1 MQLNI
6 KLKSKSSYFN
16 MAVMGRKKAMVR
28 QIIERQRNKRK
39 EKDKEAEKKWAD
51 STKEITPEDDAE
63 RIKKLKEAGL
73 L

>member
-1 MQLNI
+1 
-6 KLKSKSSYFN
+6 

-39 EKDKEAEKKWAD
+39 ENDKEAEKKWAE
-51 STKEITPEDDAE
+51 TNKEITPEDDAD
-63 RIKKLKEAGL
+63 RIKRLKEAGL